1 MMKNN
6 TTLKKRLQL
15 AVCYKQTLQGLVL
28 GILIFTGTNT
38 SIQAQEVAK
47 EYSKPSWY
55 FGLAGGANFNFYNGS
70 TQQLTTSF
78 TPPVVFHKGNDI
90 GLFLAPSIEYYKPD
104 TRFGFILQ
112 AGLDSRKAGFDQQ
125 LTDCNCPADLNTNLN
140 YITIEPSLRFA
151 PFKSALYLY
160 GGPRFAFNIDNS
172 FTYKQGIN
180 PNFPNQIAPENVT
193 GDLSSVEKT
202 IISMQIGAGYDIPL
216 SKTNT
221 KTQLVLSPFVSF
233 QPYFGQNPRSIETW
247 NITTVR
253 TGLVLKIGS
262 GHEILPVEEEIINTI
277 IPQVEFSVH
286 APINIPGEIAV
297 TETFPLS
304 NYIYFDKKATE
315 ISKRYVLLDKNQV
328 SDFKEDQVEIF
339 APNIALDGRSKREM
353 TVYYNVLNILG
364 NRMQENPNSNITL
377 VGSSEI
383 GAKDGEKMAESVKEY
398 LKTIF
403 GINPSRIAINGQ
415 LKTNKIVKTKQNS
428 KELELLQEDNRRVS
442 VQSSSPVLLM
452 EFQSGPNA
460 PLKTVQIIAIQEE
473 PMSSFVIFNV
483 DGAEE
488 AFSTWK
494 LELTDSKGNVQYHG
508 PFTDE
513 EVKISGNAILGAHL
527 EGGYKVKMI
536 GTNKTGEIVKKETN
550 VHIIAW
556 TPSKVEEG
564 MRFSIIYEFDD
575 AKAIAMYHK
584 YLSEVVAP
592 KIPANSI
599 VSIQGHTDVIGEVDY
614 NQKLSLARANDV
626 HEILQNSVSKLGTT
640 NVKFEIKAFG
650 ENENSAPFANNS
662 PEERSY
668 NRTVIID
675 VISAKKIKN

>member
-1 MMKNN
+1 MMKKNR
-6 TTLKKRLQL
+6 TLKKGLQR
-15 AVCYKQTLQGLVL
+15 VVFYKQTLQGLVL
-28 GILIFTGTNT
+28 GILIFIGANATL
-38 SIQAQEVAK
+38 QAQEVAK

-55 FGLAGGANFNFYNGS
+55 FGLAGGANFNFYDGS
-70 TQQLTTSF
+70 TQQLTASF

-90 GLFLAPSIEYYKPD
+90 GLFLAPSIEYYKPN
-104 TRFGFILQ
+104 TLFGFIFQ
-112 AGLDSRKAGFDQQ
+112 AGLDSRKANFDQQ

-151 PFKSALYLY
+151 PFKSAFYLY
-160 GGPRFAFNIDNS
+160 GGPRIAFNIDNS
-172 FTYKQGIN
+172 FKYKQGIN
-180 PNFPNQIAPENVT
+180 PDFPNQIAPENVT
-193 GDLSSVEKT
+193 GDLSNVEKT

-216 SKTNT
+216 SKSTT

-233 QPYFGQNPRSIETW
+233 HPYFGQNPRSIETW

-253 TGLVLKIGS
+253 TGFVLKIGS
-262 GHEILPVEEEIINTI
+262 GQEILPVEEEVAKII
-277 IPQVEFSVH
+277 IPQVGFSVH
-286 APINIPGEIAV
+286 APINIPGEILV

-304 NYIYFDKKATE
+304 NYIYFDEKSTD

-328 SDFKEDQVEIF
+328 ADFKEDQVEIF
-339 APNIALDGRSKREM
+339 APKTGLDGRSKREM

-383 GAKDGEKMAESVKEY
+383 GVKDGEKMAASVKEY
-398 LKTIF
+398 LVSIF
-403 GINPSRIAINGQ
+403 GINPSRIAIKGQ
-415 LKTNKIVKTKQNS
+415 LTSSKIVQTKQNS
-428 KELELLQEDNRRVS
+428 KELALMQEDNRRVS
-442 VQSSSPVLLM
+442 VQSNSPVLLM

-460 PLKTVQIIAIQEE
+460 PLKAVQILGIQEE
-473 PMSSFVIFNV
+473 PMSSFVVFNV
-483 DGAEE
+483 DGAAD

-494 LELTDSKGNVQYHG
+494 LELTDSKGNVQYYG
-508 PFTDE
+508 PFMDE
-513 EVKISGNAILGAHL
+513 ETKMSGNAILGANL
-527 EGGYKVKMI
+527 EGYYNVKMI
-536 GTNKTGEIVKKETN
+536 GTNKTGEIVTKESN
-550 VHIIAW
+550 AHIIAW
-556 TPSKVEEG
+556 SPSKVEEG
-564 MRFSIIYEFDD
+564 MRFSVIYEFDD
-575 AKAIAMYHK
+575 AKAIATYQK

-599 VSIQGHTDVIGEVDY
+599 ERIQGHTDAIGEEEY

-626 HEILQNSVSKLGTT
+626 NEILQNSVSKLGTT

-650 ENENSAPFANNS
+650 ENENSAPFGNNS

-675 VISAKKIKN
+675 IISAKK

>member
-1 MMKNN
+1 MMKNS
-6 TTLKKRLQL
+6 TTLKKESQPE
-15 AVCYKQTLQGLVL
+15 VFYKQTLQGLVL
-28 GILIFTGTNT
+28 GILIFIGANATL
-38 SIQAQEVAK
+38 QAQEVAK

-55 FGLAGGANFNFYNGS
+55 FGLGAGANFNFYDGS
-70 TQQLTTSF
+70 TQQLTASF

-104 TRFGFILQ
+104 TRFGFIFQ
-112 AGLDSRKAGFDQQ
+112 AGLDSRKANFDQQ

-151 PFKSALYLY
+151 PFKSAFYLY
-160 GGPRFAFNIDNS
+160 GGPRIAINIDNS

-180 PNFPNQIAPENVT
+180 PDFPTQIAPENVT
-193 GDLSSVEKT
+193 GDLSNVEKT
-202 IISMQIGAGYDIPL
+202 IISMQIGAGYDISL
-216 SKTNT
+216 SKPNT

-233 QPYFGQNPRSIETW
+233 HPYFGQNPRSIETW

-253 TGLVLKIGS
+253 TGFVLKIGS
-262 GHEILPVEEEIINTI
+262 GQEILPVEEEIVKII

-286 APINIPGEIAV
+286 APINIPGEILV

-304 NYIYFDKKATE
+304 NYIYFDEKSTE
-315 ISKRYVLLDKNQV
+315 ISKRYVLFNKNQV

-339 APNIALDGRSKREM
+339 APNTALDGRSKREM

-377 VGSSEI
+377 VGSSEN
-383 GAKDGEKMAESVKEY
+383 GAKDGEKMAASIKEY
-398 LKTIF
+398 LVTIF
-403 GINPSRIAINGQ
+403 GINTSRIAIKGQ
-415 LKTNKIVKTKQNS
+415 VKSNKIVKTKQNS
-428 KELELLQEDNRRVS
+428 KELELLQEENRRVA
-442 VQSSSPVLLM
+442 VQSNSPELLM

-460 PLKTVQIIAIQEE
+460 SLKAVQIIAIQEE
-473 PMSSFVIFNV
+473 PMSSFVAFNV

-488 AFSTWK
+488 AFNTWK
-494 LELTDSKGNVQYHG
+494 LELTDSNGNVQYHG

-513 EVKISGNAILGAHL
+513 EVKIAGNAILGSNL
-527 EGGYKVKMI
+527 EGDYKVKMI
-536 GTNKTGEIVKKETN
+536 GTRKTGEIVTKETN
-550 VHIIAW
+550 AHIVAW

-599 VSIQGHTDVIGEVDY
+599 VRIQGHTDTIGEVDY

-626 HEILQNSVSKLGTT
+626 HEILQTSVSKLGTS
-640 NVKFEIKAFG
+640 NVKFEIIAFG
-650 ENENSAPFANNS
+650 ENENSAPFSNNS

-675 VISAKKIKN
+675 VISAKK

>member
-1 MMKNN
+1 MKNK
-6 TTLKKRLQL
+6 TIVPKRNGYLHAL
-15 AVCYKQTLQGLVL
+15 NQTLQGLVL
-28 GILIFTGTNT
+28 GILIFIGANATL
-38 SIQAQEVAK
+38 QAQEVAK

-55 FGLAGGANFNFYNGS
+55 FGLAGGANFNFYDGS
-70 TQQLTTSF
+70 TQQLTASF
-78 TPPVVFHKGNDI
+78 TPPVVFHKGNGV

-112 AGLDSRKAGFDQQ
+112 AGLDSRRGDFDLQ
-125 LTDCNCPADLNTNLN
+125 LTDCNCPAGASTDLN

-151 PFKSALYLY
+151 PFKSAFYLY
-160 GGPRFAFNIDNS
+160 GGPRIAFNIDKA
-172 FTYKQGIN
+172 FTYRQGIN
-180 PNFPNQIAPENVT
+180 PAFPNQIAPENVT
-193 GDLSSVEKT
+193 GDLSNVENT

-216 SKTNT
+216 SKANT

-233 QPYFGQNPRSIETW
+233 HPYFGQNPRSIETW
-247 NITTVR
+247 NVTTVR

-262 GHEILPVEEEIINTI
+262 GHEILPVEEEIVKII

-286 APINIPGEIAV
+286 APINIPGEILV
-297 TETFPLS
+297 TETFPLR
-304 NYIYFDKKATE
+304 NYIYFDEKSTE

-328 SDFKEDQVEIF
+328 LDFKEDQVEIF
-339 APNIALDGRSKREM
+339 APNTALVGRSKREM

-377 VGSSEI
+377 VGTSEN
-383 GAKDGEKMAESVKEY
+383 GVKDGEKMAASVKDY
-398 LKTIF
+398 LVTIF
-403 GINPSRIAINGQ
+403 RINSSRIAIKGQ
-415 LKTNKIVKTKQNS
+415 MKASTIVKTKHNE
-428 KELELLQEDNRRVS
+428 KELELLEEENRRVS

-460 PLKTVQIIAIQEE
+460 PLKAVQITAIQEE
-473 PMSSFVIFNV
+473 PISSFVVFNV
-483 DGAEE
+483 DGADE
-488 AFSTWK
+488 AFNTWK
-494 LELTDSKGNVQYHG
+494 LELTDSKGNVQYYG
-508 PFTDE
+508 PFMDE
-513 EVKISGNAILGAHL
+513 EAKISGNAILGSNL
-527 EGGYKVKMI
+527 EGDYKVKMI
-536 GTNKTGEIVKKETN
+536 GTSKTGENVTKETN
-550 VHIIAW
+550 AHIIAW

-584 YLSEVVAP
+584 YLSEVVVP

-599 VSIQGHTDVIGEVDY
+599 VRIQGHTDTIGEVNY
-614 NQKLSLARANDV
+614 NQKLSLSRANDV

-640 NVKFEIKAFG
+640 NVKFEIIAFG
-650 ENENSAPFANNS
+650 ENENSAPFGNNS

-675 VISAKKIKN
+675 VISAKK

>member
-1 MMKNN
+1 MKKNR
-6 TTLKKRLQL
+6 TLKKGLQR
-15 AVCYKQTLQGLVL
+15 VVFYKQTLQGLVL
-28 GILIFTGTNT
+28 GILIFIGANATL
-38 SIQAQEVAK
+38 QAQEVAK

-55 FGLAGGANFNFYNGS
+55 FGLAGGANFNFYDGS
-70 TQQLTTSF
+70 TQQLTASF

-90 GLFLAPSIEYYKPD
+90 GLFLAPSIEYYKPN
-104 TRFGFILQ
+104 TLFGFIFQ
-112 AGLDSRKAGFDQQ
+112 AGLDSRKANFDQQ

-151 PFKSALYLY
+151 PFKSAFYLY
-160 GGPRFAFNIDNS
+160 GGPRIAFNIDNS
-172 FTYKQGIN
+172 FKYKQGIN
-180 PNFPNQIAPENVT
+180 PDFPNQIAPENVT
-193 GDLSSVEKT
+193 GDLSNVEKT

-216 SKTNT
+216 SKSTT

-233 QPYFGQNPRSIETW
+233 HPYFGQNPRSIETW

-253 TGLVLKIGS
+253 TGFVLKIGS
-262 GHEILPVEEEIINTI
+262 GQEILPVEEEVAKII
-277 IPQVEFSVH
+277 IPQVGFSVH
-286 APINIPGEIAV
+286 APINIPGEILV

-304 NYIYFDKKATE
+304 NYIYFDEKSTD

-328 SDFKEDQVEIF
+328 ADFKEDQVEIF
-339 APNIALDGRSKREM
+339 APKTGLDGRSKREM

-383 GAKDGEKMAESVKEY
+383 GVKDGEKMAASVKEY
-398 LKTIF
+398 LVSIF
-403 GINPSRIAINGQ
+403 GINPSRIAIKGQ
-415 LKTNKIVKTKQNS
+415 LTSSKIVQTKQNS
-428 KELELLQEDNRRVS
+428 KELALMQEDNRRVS
-442 VQSSSPVLLM
+442 VQSNSPVLLM

-460 PLKTVQIIAIQEE
+460 PLKAVQILGIQEE
-473 PMSSFVIFNV
+473 PMSSFVVFNV
-483 DGAEE
+483 DGAAD

-494 LELTDSKGNVQYHG
+494 LELTDSKGNVQYYG
-508 PFTDE
+508 PFMDE
-513 EVKISGNAILGAHL
+513 ETKMSGNAILGANL
-527 EGGYKVKMI
+527 EGYYNVKMI
-536 GTNKTGEIVKKETN
+536 GTNKTGEIVTKESN
-550 VHIIAW
+550 AHIIAW
-556 TPSKVEEG
+556 SPSKVEEG
-564 MRFSIIYEFDD
+564 MRFSVIYEFDD
-575 AKAIAMYHK
+575 AKAIATYQK

-599 VSIQGHTDVIGEVDY
+599 ERIQGHTDAIGEEEY

-626 HEILQNSVSKLGTT
+626 NEILQNSVSKLGTT

-650 ENENSAPFANNS
+650 ENENSAPFGNNS

-675 VISAKKIKN
+675 IISAKK